1 MHLLDSLTLQ
11 VEREERFRSRVKRY
25 AGKWCSRGRSSSLLD
40 APLKL
45 ETLSGKLRT
54 KEANSRFPSFADLIV
69 KAHTKNQRIFSDRHR
84 REGSKRLA
92 GGGGDRYDE
101 CIKECDKAVER
112 DRKHRPGKEQLLRKM
127 EKSLDSCD
135 QSVGEPGL
143 SLKLWSEAC

>member
-40 APLKL
+40 A
-45 ETLSGKLRT
+45 
-54 KEANSRFPSFADLIV
+54 
-69 KAHTKNQRIFSDRHR
+69 
-84 REGSKRLA
+84 
-92 GGGGDRYDE
+92 YDD